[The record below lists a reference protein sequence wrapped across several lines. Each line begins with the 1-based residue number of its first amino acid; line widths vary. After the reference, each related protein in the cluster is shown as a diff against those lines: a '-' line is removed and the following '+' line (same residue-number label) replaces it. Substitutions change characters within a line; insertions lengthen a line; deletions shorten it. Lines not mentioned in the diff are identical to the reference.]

1 MQLGGA
7 VCTGGNEAKQVGL
20 IDDYGNVYSVAR
32 DVIKAP
38 ELVDYTPEDRLSSL
52 LGRRL
57 RAEVEAKVQETLDK
71 PW

>member
-1 MQLGGA
+1 MGP
-7 VCTGGNEAKQVGL
+7 